1 MRWDLTPGGLG
12 AEVPL
17 SSGVAGRPEK
27 AGELCVKGLAG
38 AGQAP
43 GMWGRQVPVGG
54 GSPRG
59 LVEGGAEKDEV
70 AA

>member
-1 MRWDLTPGGLG
+1 MGGLG

-17 SSGVAGRPEK
+17 SNGMAGRPEK

-38 AGQAP
+38 ASQVV
-43 GMWGRQVPVGG
+43 GMWGREVPIGG

-59 LVEGGAEKDEV
+59 LVEVGAEKDEELNPI
-70 AA
+70 